1 MYVCMLCV
9 AQEVHVST
17 GSGNKPR
24 VENLFILFVVLYARV
39 SFQEKAVQT
48 KNISAKHL
56 QYFYKKK
63 TLRVLYHRI
72 FFHGFVY
79 DN

>member
-1 MYVCMLCV
+1 MLCV

-39 SFQEKAVQT
+39 AFEEKAVQT

-63 TLRVLYHRI
+63 NFEGTLSQN
-72 FFHGFVY
+72 FFSWLCL
-79 DN
+79 